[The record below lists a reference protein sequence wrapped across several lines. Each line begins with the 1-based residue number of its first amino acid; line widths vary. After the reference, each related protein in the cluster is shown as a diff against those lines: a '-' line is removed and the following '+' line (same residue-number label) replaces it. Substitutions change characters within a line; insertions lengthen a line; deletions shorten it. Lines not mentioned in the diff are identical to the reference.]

1 MGGVVVVHFTHILFR
16 SDVSLQ
22 VEGTWPNISCIR
34 ILLREPNHGTLVQ
47 PQGDFS
53 FRVDAGDSFQFELLV
68 SRFGKPLPGIPV
80 QIKLSKPKLLR
91 LVSGPPITD
100 EKGIVSLTINTSD
113 PHNPRKVIDGDLAKI
128 QYKVPNQES
137 FNHEA
142 AIHVLVFDS
151 YRIPSVPS
159 WSDVFPIFRTQADLY
174 PVMKQFINLD
184 QLDDVIEHSKL
195 LKMSMSLP
203 FDHPNYMPVTRDL
216 SNAKRKMI
224 LQWLDRLGPKQ
235 SGDSNGNQ
243 LPVPKK
249 TSVSD
254 EIPILGSPR
263 GSGNH
268 VPPRQNPD
276 PPPNIFSTQTASL
289 QKNKLTA
296 EFERTAKRKEYRYEA
311 GITSRKNLMSSWSAE
326 GQLITR
332 IKKDPTRVETV
343 IEKKREYSQ
352 TLTLQQL
359 RRDLQT
365 ALELEHSTIPPYL
378 TALYSIKNG
387 HNSKVSML
395 LKTIVVQE
403 MLHMS
408 LVANLLNAVGGK
420 PVLTRPGFVPRYP
433 TPLPSGI
440 QQGLIVGLQNL
451 SLPLI
456 RDVFMRIEE
465 PVLKIKDLE
474 YQQHIIKRM
483 NDHAAKMNGWP
494 RGGRGGISQDEG
506 AGTDDD
512 EKGERNEGWD
522 CFPNSD
528 FIGEV
533 NRHRI
538 EGVLIEPRHS
548 TIGNF
553 YQHILKTLAYLTN
566 CGSNNTIFTGDPS
579 RQLTSDLWYAR
590 SAYGHGRIVQVTDY
604 FSAVKAIQEIVE
616 QGEGSSPCM
625 PTDVDTHDLS
635 HYFSF
640 YSILKGRMVK
650 MHEWH
655 EEEPPAGL
663 SEEVQQ
669 WLEVGPTTGAF
680 SFPMCGR
687 ILLYPGI
694 KFRIE

>member
-1 MGGVVVVHFTHILFR
+1 MIIVGCRGGGSGSSTFTHILFR

-137 FNHEA
+137 FNDEA

-184 QLDDVIEHSKL
+184 QLDDVIGHRKL

-216 SNAKRKMI
+216 SNAKREMI
-224 LQWLDRLGPKQ
+224 LQWLDRLEPPRGQ
-235 SGDSNGNQ
+235 GSSNQQ
-243 LPVPKK
+243 LVTKK
-249 TSVSD
+249 PAMSD
-254 EIPILGSPR
+254 GIPILESPWNSR
-263 GSGNH
+263 NYNPLRQSLPSQIN
-268 VPPRQNPD
+268 PR
-276 PPPNIFSTQTASL
+276 IVSTQTALL
-289 QKNKLTA
+289 QKVKLIMKY
-296 EFERTAKRKEYRYEA
+296 ERTASSNDNRDKTE
-311 GITSRKNLMSSWSAE
+311 TSTEESLSLWSTDE
-326 GQLITR
+326 QPPR
-332 IKKDPTRVETV
+332 VKKDPTHVTTT
-343 IEKKREYSQ
+343 IENKID
-352 TLTLQQL
+352 LQQL

-474 YQQHIIKRM
+474 YQKHITKRM

-506 AGTDDD
+506 AGAEDGGP
-512 EKGERNEGWD
+512 GERNEGWD

-590 SAYGHGRIVQVTDY
+590 SAYGHGQIVQVTDY

-625 PTDVDTHDLS
+625 PTAADVSTHDLS

-669 WLEVGPTTGAF
+669 LLEVLTWWNDIRHIRGGF
-680 SFPMCGR
+680 N
-687 ILLYPGI
+687 
-694 KFRIE
+694 